1 MYFMLFLKN
10 LTKNLEK
17 KLVIMF
23 VLMEKSN
30 FTNIFSCACYI
41 FCCWGKHPSHPNT
54 PREEMCWWSTTFIF
68 PQNISEPLY
77 LLKIIII
84 IFFFS
89 YIFIKQN
96 QAKHKIAIM
105 AENTPL
111 RRFYLSFKI
120 MKNTKIVDP
129 VLIMN
134 SFTAK
139 MMIYKNTVK
148 MPLRK

>member
-1 MYFMLFLKN
+1 
-10 LTKNLEK
+10 
-17 KLVIMF
+17 
-23 VLMEKSN
+23 
-30 FTNIFSCACYI
+30 
-41 FCCWGKHPSHPNT
+41 
-54 PREEMCWWSTTFIF
+54 MCWWSPTFIF

-84 IFFFS
+84 IFFS
-89 YIFIKQN
+89 GYIFIKQN
-96 QAKHKIAIM
+96 QTKHKIAIM

-111 RRFYLSFKI
+111 RRFHLSFKI
-120 MKNTKIVDP
+120 MQNTKIADP